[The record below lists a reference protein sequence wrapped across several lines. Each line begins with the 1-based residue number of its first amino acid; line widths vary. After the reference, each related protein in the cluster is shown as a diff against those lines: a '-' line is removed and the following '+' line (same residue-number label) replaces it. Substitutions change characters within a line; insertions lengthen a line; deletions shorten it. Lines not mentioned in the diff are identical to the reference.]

1 MAEVYSTGLERENEP
16 SKSVDSIVVRKK
28 FRVTMDVEATLAAE
42 PLGGTLAP
50 EDVLRARALM
60 ERLMARPEVVDR
72 LLRCRALEAARQAGN
87 ALEVEYGWDGGTEHE
102 LLGPIFAELAPEA
115 RAYFTEELEDGASAY
130 YFDGCGGT
138 VERASLIEIDNG

>member
-16 SKSVDSIVVRKK
+16 SISVDSIVVRKK

-50 EDVLRARALM
+50 EDVLHARALM

-72 LLRCRALEAARQAGN
+72 LLRCRALEAASRERTRGRVQVGRR
-87 ALEVEYGWDGGTEHE
+87 H
-102 LLGPIFAELAPEA
+102 
-115 RAYFTEELEDGASAY
+115 RA
-130 YFDGCGGT
+130 
-138 VERASLIEIDNG
+138 